1 MVRKY
6 YYVRT
11 WDGRAYLATVIGLHS
26 RMVVGWAVA
35 DRMRTGLVT
44 DALDVAIA
52 RWPAGKVISPAA
64 G

>member
-1 MVRKY
+1 
-6 YYVRT
+6 
-11 WDGRAYLATVIGLHS
+11 LATVIGLHS